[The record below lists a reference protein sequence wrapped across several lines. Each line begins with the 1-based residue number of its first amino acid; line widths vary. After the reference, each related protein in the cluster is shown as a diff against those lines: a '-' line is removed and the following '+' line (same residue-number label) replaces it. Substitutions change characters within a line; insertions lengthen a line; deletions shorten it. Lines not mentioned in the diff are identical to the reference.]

1 MNGSAS
7 SQTRR
12 RPKTAADERYAR
24 RSRNHDMRN
33 GRATDWLSGM
43 SKTAALT
50 ASSGGVAVRAAR
62 LVDLEAVIALATAF
76 YTEEGFTTPVDE
88 LRTNLNSLLS
98 SEVARTAVAVM
109 DRELVAFAV
118 TTTSFG
124 RQSGLIADLQDLYVA
139 PAARRQGIAGRLI
152 DDSARWA
159 RLRGC
164 RYLELVVA
172 PNGRDVS
179 QLDTYYRNR
188 GFHDDGRRLIARH
201 L

>member
-1 MNGSAS
+1 VNGSANLRL
-7 SQTRR
+7 RR
-12 RPKTAADERYAR
+12 RPKTAADERSAR
-24 RSRNHDMRN
+24 RDRDYDMRN
-33 GRATDWLSGM
+33 GRTTAWLSGM

-50 ASSGGVAVRAAR
+50 AAPGGVSVRPAGLA
-62 LVDLEAVIALATAF
+62 DLEAVMALATAF
-76 YTEEGFTTPVDE
+76 YTEEGLTTPVDE
-88 LRTNLNSLLS
+88 LRANLKSLLS
-98 SEVARTAVAVM
+98 SEVARTAAAVM
-109 DRELVAFAV
+109 NRELVAFAI

-124 RQSGLIADLQDLYVA
+124 LESGLIAELQDLYVA
-139 PAARRQGIAGRLI
+139 PAARRQGIAGRMI

-172 PNGRDVS
+172 PNGRDVN
-179 QLDTYYRNR
+179 QLDAYYRYR